1 MLKDRKMNKVLLM
14 RFTCSF
20 MSLNLEIKGMKHG
33 DIIPSEFTCE
43 GINHSPEIIMRG
55 APSGVKSFALIV
67 EDPDAPVGLFVHW
80 VIYNID
86 PEVTRL
92 REGIEK
98 TPKTGEGFL
107 QGRNDFG
114 RVGYDGPCP
123 PKGHGYHR
131 YFFRLF
137 AISSLLSIKENAT
150 RESLL
155 NAMEGK
161 IIEQSEFMGRYKR

>member
-1 MLKDRKMNKVLLM
+1 
-14 RFTCSF
+14 
-20 MSLNLEIKGMKHG
+20 MSLSLEIKGMKRG
-33 DIIPSEFTCE
+33 DLIPSEFTCE
-43 GINHSPEIIMRG
+43 GINHSPEIGING
-55 APSGVKSFALIV
+55 VPSGTRSFALIV
-67 EDPDAPVGLFVHW
+67 EDPDAPAGIFVHW
-80 VIYNID
+80 VIYNIE
-86 PEVTRL
+86 PTVSKM

-107 QGRNDFG
+107 QGKNDFG

-131 YFFRLF
+131 YFFRLY

-155 NAMEGK
+155 KAMEGK
-161 IIEQSEFMGRYKR
+161 VIDQAEFVGRYKR

>member
-1 MLKDRKMNKVLLM
+1 MGMNKILLM
-14 RFTCSF
+14 RHSYLS
-20 MSLNLEIKGMKHG
+20 MSLKVEIKGMKHG
-33 DIIPSEFTCE
+33 DLIPSEFTCE
-43 GINHSPEIIMRG
+43 GINHSPEIIITG
-55 APSGVKSFALIV
+55 TPNGTKSFALIV

-80 VIYNID
+80 VIYDIE
-86 PEVTRL
+86 PAVTKL

-107 QGRNDFG
+107 QGKNDFG

-137 AISSLLSIKENAT
+137 AVSFLLSIRENAT

-155 NAMEGK
+155 NAMEER
-161 IIEQSEFMGRYKR
+161 IIEQAEFMGRYKR

>member
-1 MLKDRKMNKVLLM
+1 MGMNKILLM
-14 RFTCSF
+14 RHSYLS
-20 MSLNLEIKGMKHG
+20 MSLKVEIKGMKHG
-33 DIIPSEFTCE
+33 DLIPSEFTCE
-43 GINHSPEIIMRG
+43 GINHSPEIIITG
-55 APSGVKSFALIV
+55 TPNGTKSFALIV

-80 VIYNID
+80 VIYDIE
-86 PEVTRL
+86 PAVTKL

-107 QGRNDFG
+107 QGKNDFG

-137 AISSLLSIKENAT
+137 AVSSLLSIRENAT

-155 NAMEGK
+155 NAMEER
-161 IIEQSEFMGRYKR
+161 IIEQAEFMGRYKR